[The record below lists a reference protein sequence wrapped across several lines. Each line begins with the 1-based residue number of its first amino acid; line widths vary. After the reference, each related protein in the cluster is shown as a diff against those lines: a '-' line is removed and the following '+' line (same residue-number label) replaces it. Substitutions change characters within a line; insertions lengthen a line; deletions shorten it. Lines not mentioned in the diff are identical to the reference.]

1 MAKVLKIL
9 CTFVLTVAGC
19 LCRLPMEVDLRSGKR
34 KVRAT
39 QSTILSNS
47 KLSVTAE

>member
-1 MAKVLKIL
+1 MAKDLKFI
-9 CTFVLTVAGC
+9 CNFVIGSRTLVSLADG
-19 LCRLPMEVDLRSGKR
+19 VDLRSGKR

-47 KLSVTAE
+47 ELSVTVE